1 MVLQEIAIDKGE
13 SLFSFGKE
21 QFNRIFPFFVLIDSE
36 ARIGSFG
43 TSIAKMHPMQPGDK
57 FTDVFTIKLPKAGI
71 QGFDSLKRLAGQT
84 VVLDIKKSEVNSLR
98 GQFEYLDG
106 PGYLL
111 FIGTP
116 YIRAIEDIKAN
127 NLSVADFAK
136 HDALIDRLLSPDIA
150 QQMQLEQQ
158 LKINEKRYR
167 DLFNY
172 SQAYIFTHDLDG
184 RLLSVNPALC
194 DKLGYTEKQLIGR
207 MITDFVPK
215 NDLANFQS
223 TYLDAVKEKGIAKGI
238 FRVIGKTDKKSFLL
252 YQNYKVQEENTEP
265 YIIGF
270 SQDITEQVK
279 IEKELRK
286 TKKNIEDQANAKEF
300 FLANM
305 SHEIRTP
312 LTGLLGITGL
322 LSNTQLTEQQ
332 KKYTS
337 LITSSANIL
346 LSIVNDI
353 LDIEKISSGK
363 FELEHIPFKL
373 EEKVRTTIQAFQFKA
388 EEKKLSLAFKSNVA
402 DDLIVIGDP
411 SRLGQILN
419 NLLSNAIKFT
429 NSGGIYVNVYYYK
442 NGSKSTI
449 LEFEVSDTGIGIKA
463 DRIDDIFNPFVQA
476 SAATSRKF
484 GGTGLGLSICKELI
498 EMHGGSITVNSVV
511 NGGTTFTFY
520 LPYDKGDGSMIV
532 QESEEDLDYDSL
544 KGLKILVAE
553 DWELNQ
559 FLVQYILESW
569 GCEVSTV
576 KNGQEALDIVKTK
589 DFDLILM
596 DIHMPEMD
604 GITATK
610 KIRALKNKTKS
621 KVPIVAL
628 TANAL
633 KRDHMHYLDVGMN
646 DCVTKPYTEG
656 KLFHVISHI
665 IMPDAKHKDPKDEIM
680 QEADA
685 DFIEQSNLLYD
696 LSFINE
702 FAKGDTSFVKKMIN
716 VFLDAMV
723 GELKQ
728 LVAADAADNF
738 ADIHQIAHKMKSAID
753 GLGISSLK
761 QTIRDLENIKVP
773 TADTAEH
780 IKPLVQKIK
789 TTLDEVFVQLE
800 AFLKL

>member
-1 MVLQEIAIDKGE
+1 MSASV
-13 SLFSFGKE
+13 FSFGKE
-21 QFNRIFPFFVLIDSE
+21 QFGRIFPFYILVNSE
-36 ARIGSFG
+36 LEIASFG
-43 TSIAKMHPMQPGDK
+43 ASIAKMHPVKVNDK
-57 FTDVFTIKLPKAGI
+57 FFEVFHIKLPKLGP
-71 QGFDSLKRLAGQT
+71 GSFDSLKRLSGQV
-84 VVLDIKKSEVNSLR
+84 VVLNFTGTEVNSLPNGQAGLR
-98 GQFEYLDG
+98 GQFEYLEG
-106 PGYLL
+106 PDQLL

-116 YIRAIEDIKAN
+116 NIRSIEEIKSNHLA
-127 NLSVADFAK
+127 VTDFAS
-136 HDALIDRLLSPDIA
+136 HDPLIDRLLSSDTA
-150 QQMQLEQQ
+150 QQKQLEQQ

-172 SQAYIFTHDLDG
+172 SQAYIFTHDLEG

-194 DKLGYTEKQLIGR
+194 EKLGYTAEELTGK
-207 MITDFVPK
+207 MITDFIPK
-215 NDLANFQS
+215 NDLVNFR
-223 TYLDAVKEKGIAKGI
+223 TAYLDTVMDKGATKGI

-286 TKKNIEDQANAKEF
+286 TKKNIEDSANAKEF

-312 LTGLLGITGL
+312 LTGLLGITNL
-322 LSNTQLTEQQ
+322 LSNTQLNEQQ
-332 KKYTS
+332 KKYTG
-337 LITSSANIL
+337 LITSSVNVL

-373 EEKVRTTIQAFQFKA
+373 EEKVMGTVQSFQFKA
-388 EEKKLSLAFKSNVA
+388 EEKNLTLSFKSNVA

-419 NLLSNAIKFT
+419 NLLSNALKFT
-429 NSGGIYVNVYYYK
+429 STGGIYVSVYYFK
-442 NGSKSTI
+442 NSPKSTV
-449 LEFEVSDTGIGIKA
+449 LEFEVSDTGIGIKPE
-463 DRIDDIFNPFVQA
+463 RQSDIFNPFVQA
-476 SAATSRKF
+476 SSNTSRKF

-498 EMHGGSITVNSVV
+498 EMHGGSITVKSELNV
-511 NGGTTFTFY
+511 GTTFTF
-520 LPYDKGDGSMIV
+520 LIPYDKGDGTMLLQDTAEDIDFKSM
-532 QESEEDLDYDSL
+532 
-544 KGLKILVAE
+544 KGMSILVAE

-569 GCEVSTV
+569 GCKVTTV
-576 KNGQEALDIVKTK
+576 KNGQEALDAVKAA
-589 DFDLILM
+589 DFDLVLM

-610 KIRALKNKTKS
+610 KIRAIKDKK
-621 KVPIVAL
+621 KADVPIVAL

-633 KRDHMHYLDVGMN
+633 KADQQSYLRSGMN
-646 DCVTKPYTEG
+646 DCVTKPYTEE
-656 KLFHVISHI
+656 KLFH
-665 IMPDAKHKDPKDEIM
+665 IMSRILAPNAAAKSLDIM

-702 FAKGDTSFVKKMIN
+702 FAKGDTSFIKKMIG
-716 VFLDAMV
+716 VFLEAMV
-723 GELKQ
+723 VELRQ
-728 LVAADAADNF
+728 LVAADEAEDYGR
-738 ADIHQIAHKMKSAID
+738 IHQIAHKMKSAID
-753 GLGISSLK
+753 GLGIGSLK
-761 QTIRDLENIKVP
+761 QPIRDLENIKSP
-773 TADTAEH
+773 NADTAIH